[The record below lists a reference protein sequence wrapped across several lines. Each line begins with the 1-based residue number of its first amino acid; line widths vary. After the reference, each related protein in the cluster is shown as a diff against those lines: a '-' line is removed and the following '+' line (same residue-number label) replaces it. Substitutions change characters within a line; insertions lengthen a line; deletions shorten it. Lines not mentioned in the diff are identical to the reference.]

1 MTEFGALMFPTDYAI
16 RPAALAKAIE
26 EREMDSLFFPEHT
39 HIPVSRKT
47 PIPGGNELPKEYSIT
62 YDPFVALASC
72 AAVTERIKL
81 LQKLI
86 IVTKKIH
93 K

>member
-26 EREMDSLFFPEHT
+26 EREMDSLFFLNT

-47 PIPGGNELPKEYSIT
+47 PFPEGIELLKNIQIH

-81 LQKLI
+81 GQGFAWL
-86 IVTKKIH
+86 
-93 K
+93 